1 MRMTRRLAITIAVLC
16 GLLAALLTYVYLS
29 SLQRQPEKPVVLP
42 VQVIVPVET
51 INKDALLTTQMV
63 ETRIVPQGQA
73 PADAVR
79 DLNTIQGNIA
89 LEELPAGQPI
99 IRKQIS
105 EHNGPLGLAYV
116 VPPGMRAVT
125 VALDPIIGVAGFLKP
140 GDRVDVVVTF
150 KIADKVITRTVL
162 QNVQLL
168 ALGETTILSRERGV
182 GEEEGAE
189 PKAETQPNATLSVT
203 PKDAQRLIIS
213 DGQGTIRLALRRR
226 GETEY
231 QALQP
236 TDLFSITGIEFK
248 REEVEKEQPPSELAQ
263 PVPTEGLLAPAGP
276 PKPTVEVIRG
286 GQREIVTP

>member
-16 GLLAALLTYVYLS
+16 GLLAALLTYIYLS
-29 SLQRQPEKPVVLP
+29 GLQRQPEKSAVPM
-42 VQVIVPVET
+42 VQVIVPVDT

-63 ETRIVPQGQA
+63 ETRIVPQDQA

-79 DLNTIQGNIA
+79 DMNKIRGNIA

-99 IRKQIS
+99 IRKQIG
-105 EHNGPLGLAYV
+105 EHNGLLGLAYV
-116 VPPGMRAVT
+116 VPSGMRAVT

-140 GDRVDVVVTF
+140 GDRVDVVVPF
-150 KIADKVITRTVL
+150 KIADEVITRPVL

-168 ALGETTILSRERGV
+168 ALGETTIVSRERAA
-182 GEEEGAE
+182 GEEEEAE
-189 PKAETQPNATLSVT
+189 PKAETQPNATLAVT
-203 PKDAQRLIIS
+203 PKDTQRLIIS
-213 DGQGTIRLALRRR
+213 DTQGNIRLVLRRR

-236 TDLFSITGIEFK
+236 TDLYSITGIEFK
-248 REEVEKEQPPSELAQ
+248 REEVEEEHPPSELAQ
-263 PVPTEGLLAPAGP
+263 PVPTEGIVTPAGP

-286 GQREIVTP
+286 SQREIVTP